1 MYRKFIF
8 LSLCVSVLTLS
19 CQNTPKKDIEKSPEV
34 TEVQKNEWMSLSSSN
49 SLSGWHIFQNESGE
63 KSGWSVA
70 DGVFTFNS
78 EAAKGKGNKSLI
90 TDEKFRNF
98 EIMFEW
104 KLSPNSNSGFMWGVS
119 ENYKYEHP
127 YVTGQE
133 IQIIDAEIY
142 KGDTKNQINTTAS
155 LYDMIAPDRV
165 MAKKAGEW
173 NSYHITINQD
183 DNKGTVIHNGE
194 EINRFPLHGPDWDTM
209 VENSKFAN
217 MEGFGKYQEGHLC
230 LQDHPGVIS
239 YRNIKIRRLQ

>member
-1 MYRKFIF
+1 MHSKFIF
-8 LSLCVSVLTLS
+8 LSLCVSALTLG
-19 CQNTPKKDIEKSPEV
+19 CQNTPKKYKEKSSEG
-34 TEVQKNEWMSLSSSN
+34 TEVQTNEWMSLSSSN

-78 EAAKGKGNKSLI
+78 EAAKGDGNKSLI

-119 ENYKYEHP
+119 EDSKYEHP
-127 YVTGQE
+127 YVTGPE

-142 KGDTKNQINTTAS
+142 KGDPKNQIHTTAA
-155 LYDMIAPDRV
+155 LYDMVAPDRV

-173 NSYHITINQD
+173 NSYHITINYDENQ
-183 DNKGTVIHNGE
+183 GIVVHNGA
-194 EINRFPLHGPDWDTM
+194 EINRFPLQGKEWDNM
-209 VENSKFAN
+209 VKNSKFAD
-217 MEGFGKYQEGHLC
+217 MVGFGKYKEGHIC

-239 YRNIKIRRLQ
+239 YKNIKIRRL